1 MKHPLIK
8 LTEYL
13 NGISGNIRIWSGQD
27 SASIVPFPFHR
38 YRSLNLNVRRKT
50 PLPRYFAA
58 ETTRS
63 FWGLCCVCYRICV
76 HKKLLCFCSDSCRI
90 VFLTMV
96 KEFFYTQRTRRKK
109 IQEREKREKENGR
122 KGKRGER
129 AKRERGKEQKKEA
142 RKKEKE
148 SGKAGKRKNRA
159 RNKKEEKVG
168 GAKRERGKEQKK
180 KVRKKKKGSGKEKKG
195 RRTAK
200 GTKSRKK
207 GRRAA
212 KETKKGKKGEEQSG
226 KNKKSEKRTERRK
239 KEAENRKRT
248 KWKKHKFSSTTR
260 PLPFFPGTKKD
271 RPGSYAPSCLKH
283 IHSFKVSVR
292 RFRRYCRRSVPSRCR
307 KG

>member
-109 IQEREKREKENGR
+109 IQEREKEKKKTGEKE
-122 KGKRGER
+122 KE
-129 AKRERGKEQKKEA
+129 GKEQNGKEGKNKKRRPE
-142 RKKEKE
+142 RR
-148 SGKAGKRKNRA
+148 KRKA
-159 RNKKEEKVG
+159 EK
-168 GAKRERGKEQKK
+168 RGKGRTEQ
-180 KVRKKKKGSGKEKKG
+180 
-195 RRTAK
+195 
-200 GTKSRKK
+200 
-207 GRRAA
+207 
-212 KETKKGKKGEEQSG
+212 ETKKRKKWEEQSG
-226 KNKKSEKRTERRK
+226 KEGKSKKRRSERRKREAEKRKKEEEQRKERNREKKEEERRK
-239 KEAENRKRT
+239 KRKREKRGRSKAGKTKRAKKGQKAENRKRT

>member
-109 IQEREKREKENGR
+109 IQEREKEKKKTGEKE
-122 KGKRGER
+122 KE
-129 AKRERGKEQKKEA
+129 GKEQNAKEGKNKKRRPE
-142 RKKEKE
+142 RR
-148 SGKAGKRKNRA
+148 KRKA
-159 RNKKEEKVG
+159 EK
-168 GAKRERGKEQKK
+168 RGKGRTEQ
-180 KVRKKKKGSGKEKKG
+180 
-195 RRTAK
+195 
-200 GTKSRKK
+200 
-207 GRRAA
+207 
-212 KETKKGKKGEEQSG
+212 ETKKRKKWEEQSG
-226 KNKKSEKRTERRK
+226 KEGKSKKRRSERRKREAEKRKKEEEQRKERNREKKEEERRK
-239 KEAENRKRT
+239 KRKREKRGRSKAGKT
-248 KWKKHKFSSTTR
+248 KRAKKGQKEGKRKRKTENEQNGKNISSPQPR
-260 PLPFFPGTKKD
+260 ALCRFFPVQKKTGRVLMP
-271 RPGSYAPSCLKH
+271 RP
-283 IHSFKVSVR
+283 V
-292 RFRRYCRRSVPSRCR
+292 
-307 KG
+307 

>member
-27 SASIVPFPFHR
+27 SASIVPFPFYR
-38 YRSLNLNVRRKT
+38 YRSLRLNVRRKT

-58 ETTRS
+58 KTTRS

-96 KEFFYTQRTRRKK
+96 KEFFIRKEQDVK
-109 IQEREKREKENGR
+109 NTREKE
-122 KGKRGER
+122 KE
-129 AKRERGKEQKKEA
+129 GKE
-142 RKKEKE
+142 
-148 SGKAGKRKNRA
+148 G
-159 RNKKEEKVG
+159 
-168 GAKRERGKEQKK
+168 
-180 KVRKKKKGSGKEKKG
+180 KG
-195 RRTAK
+195 RTE
-200 GTKSRKK
+200 
-207 GRRAA
+207 
-212 KETKKGKKGEEQSG
+212 KETKKRKKREEQSG

-260 PLPFFPGTKKD
+260 PLPFFPVQKKTGRVLMP
-271 RPGSYAPSCLKH
+271 RP
-283 IHSFKVSVR
+283 V
-292 RFRRYCRRSVPSRCR
+292 
-307 KG
+307 

>member
-109 IQEREKREKENGR
+109 IQEREKEKKKTGEKE
-122 KGKRGER
+122 KE
-129 AKRERGKEQKKEA
+129 GKEQ
-142 RKKEKE
+142 
-148 SGKAGKRKNRA
+148 N
-159 RNKKEEKVG
+159 
-168 GAKRERGKEQKK
+168 GKE
-180 KVRKKKKGSGKEKKG
+180 
-195 RRTAK
+195 
-200 GTKSRKK
+200 
-207 GRRAA
+207 
-212 KETKKGKKGEEQSG
+212 G
-226 KNKKSEKRTERRK
+226 KNKKRRPERRKRKAEKRKKEEEQRKERNREKKEEERRK
-239 KEAENRKRT
+239 KRKREKRGRSKAGKT
-248 KWKKHKFSSTTR
+248 KRAKKGQKEGKRKRKTENEQNGKNISSPQPR
-260 PLPFFPGTKKD
+260 ALCRFFPVQKKTGRVLMP
-271 RPGSYAPSCLKH
+271 RP
-283 IHSFKVSVR
+283 V
-292 RFRRYCRRSVPSRCR
+292 
-307 KG
+307 

>member
-109 IQEREKREKENGR
+109 IQEREKEKKKTGEKE
-122 KGKRGER
+122 KE
-129 AKRERGKEQKKEA
+129 GKEQNGKEGKNKKRRPE
-142 RKKEKE
+142 RR
-148 SGKAGKRKNRA
+148 KRKA
-159 RNKKEEKVG
+159 EK
-168 GAKRERGKEQKK
+168 RGKGRTEQ
-180 KVRKKKKGSGKEKKG
+180 
-195 RRTAK
+195 
-200 GTKSRKK
+200 
-207 GRRAA
+207 
-212 KETKKGKKGEEQSG
+212 ETKKRKKWEEQSG
-226 KNKKSEKRTERRK
+226 KEGKIKKRRSERRKREAEKRKKEEEQRKERNREKKEEERRK
-239 KEAENRKRT
+239 KRKREKRGRSKAGKT
-248 KWKKHKFSSTTR
+248 KRAKKGQKEGKRKRKTENEQNGKNISSPQPR
-260 PLPFFPGTKKD
+260 ALCRFFPVQKKTGRVLMP
-271 RPGSYAPSCLKH
+271 RP
-283 IHSFKVSVR
+283 V
-292 RFRRYCRRSVPSRCR
+292 
-307 KG
+307 